1 MKFTVSA
8 TDGAARR
15 GELEAQ
21 LAGGAAATGDY
32 TALERLSAE
41 LSELLQRI
49 EHGEE
54 RWLELSDLAG

>member
-1 MKFTVSA
+1 MNIVDMHGTFDSA
-8 TDGAARR
+8 QA
-15 GELEAQ
+15 ELV
-21 LAGGAAATGDY
+21 GGAAATGDY